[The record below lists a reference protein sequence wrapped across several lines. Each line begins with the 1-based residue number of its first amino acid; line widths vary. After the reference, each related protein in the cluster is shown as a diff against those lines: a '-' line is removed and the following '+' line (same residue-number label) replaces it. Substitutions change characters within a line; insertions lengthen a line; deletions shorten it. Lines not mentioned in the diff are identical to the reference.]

1 MEVTGHYR
9 VVPVRVV
16 QRQDVA
22 GGDGAAG
29 ARVLP
34 VQIVE
39 VVIAEVRTPVEVG
52 EADVAQRTA
61 PQVGQRHK
69 VFHFEAVAVPLVL
82 IGRAVVLPLVFG
94 VDVQRQAHRQ
104 AGVDIGT
111 QTHIPGA
118 LLLGV
123 IAAHIVDIVVR
134 EIPLFER
141 PEAQVG
147 VGQLIDR
154 EARFDLHKQRGAV
167 VPDTFCRA
175 VAAEEYRGID
185 IAVEIKPVFFR
196 RTLRIPDRYC
206 GLSFSAAPAV
216 KRSGE
221 RHNRTRCQ

>member
-1 MEVTGHYR
+1 M
-9 VVPVRVV
+9 
-16 QRQDVA
+16 
-22 GGDGAAG
+22 
-29 ARVLP
+29 LP

-118 LLLGV
+118 LLLGI

-141 PEAQVG
+141 PEAQIG
-147 VGQLIDR
+147 VGQLVDR
-154 EARFDLHKQRGAV
+154 EARFDLHKQRRTV

-175 VAAEEYRGID
+175 IAAEEHRSID
-185 IAVEIKPVFFR
+185 IAVKIKPVFFGER
-196 RTLRIPDRYC
+196 FVFQIGIVTDLRSETGVVAPYHVNTLVPPVRQILRFVVFC
-206 GLSFSAAPAV
+206 RARG